1 MSAVESMRRM
11 KAAGFTREQADE
23 AVIDAY
29 AGETATRADLTAG
42 LAERKADMLK
52 VAIGIVL
59 GTVTLNAALTW
70 AIVRA
75 VAS

>member
-11 KAAGFTREQADE
+11 EAAGFTREQAE
-23 AVIDAY
+23 AVIDAH

-42 LAERKADMLK
+42 LAELKADMLK
-52 VAIGIVL
+52 VATGIVL

-70 AIVRA
+70 AIVQA
-75 VAS
+75 VAL